1 MKKKIKY
8 FVFNKPY
15 NTLSQFTRE
24 AGNESI
30 ADYFFLDIK
39 DVYPVGRLD
48 KDSEGMLILTNDK
61 SLNKELLSPKNVKS
75 KTYLAQVE
83 GVFDRVAVNKLK
95 KGVNITVDQK
105 AYTTLPADAKKVPVP
120 KHLWERNPPVRF
132 RKDIPTSWV
141 EIKIQEGKN
150 RQVRKMLAAVG
161 YPVLRLVRTAI
172 EDLVLDRILPGDIQE
187 FHQQEFFRK
196 LNIK

>member
-1 MKKKIKY
+1 MRSKIKY

-15 NTLSQFTRE
+15 NVLSQFRRE
-24 AGNESI
+24 AGNDSI

-61 SLNKELLSPKNVKS
+61 SLNKSLLSPKSAKS

-83 GVFDRVAVNKLK
+83 GDFDKAAIRKLNE
-95 KGVNITVDQK
+95 GVQITIDQK
-105 AYTTLPADAKKVPVP
+105 PYVTQAAYAKKIEQP
-120 KHLWERNPPVRF
+120 KYLWERNPPVRF
-132 RKDIPTSWV
+132 RKEVPTSWV
-141 EIKIQEGKN
+141 EITIKEGKN

-161 YPVLRLVRTAI
+161 FPVLRLVRTAI
-172 EDLVLDRILPGDIQE
+172 ENLVLEQILPGDIQE
-187 FHQQEFFRK
+187 YNQQEFFRK